1 MQGKKQQLDALEVAL
16 NNEQKERAFYLENAK
31 RTKNPVGKAMF
42 EQIAD
47 DELEHYERLKEL
59 HSRWKKDEKWPD
71 TVSLTVKKSNTRDLF
86 ARAVGKGGTIPA
98 GDADDLKAVRIAIDF
113 EAKGIQHYADLRD
126 GSSGEKER
134 AFFDLLSSM
143 EREHFLSLKDTEEF
157 LTDPVSWYRRTES
170 PGLDG
175 A

>member
-1 MQGKKQQLDALEVAL
+1 MNQQVDALKVAL
-16 NNEQKERAFYLENAK
+16 ENEQRERAFYLEQAG
-31 RTKNPVGKAMF
+31 RTENPLGKAMF

-47 DELEHYERLKEL
+47 DELEHYERLREL
-59 HSRWKKDEKWPD
+59 HERWKKEEKWPD
-71 TVSLTVKKSNTRDLF
+71 TVALTVGTSEARDLF
-86 ARAVGKGGTIPA
+86 ARVVGKGDALPP
-98 GDADDLKAVRIAIDF
+98 GDDDDLKAIRIAIDF
-113 EAKGIQHYADLRD
+113 EAKGIRHYADLRD
-126 GSSGEKER
+126 GTSDEKER

-143 EREHFLSLKDTEEF
+143 EREHYLSLKDTEEF

>member
-1 MQGKKQQLDALEVAL
+1 MKGKGGRLNALEVAL
-16 NNEQKERAFYLENAK
+16 ENEKREREFYIENAR
-31 RTKNPVGKAMF
+31 RTKNPLGRTMF
-42 EQIAD
+42 QQIAD

-59 HSRWKKDEKWPD
+59 HRRWKKEEKWPD
-71 TVSLTVKKSNTRDLF
+71 TVPLAVKKSAVRDLF
-86 ARAVGKGGTIPA
+86 KKTVGGR
-98 GDADDLKAVRIAIDF
+98 GDMPPGDDDDIKAIRIAIDF
-113 EAKGIQHYADLRD
+113 EARGIQHYADLRD
-126 GSSGEKER
+126 GSSDTNEK

-143 EREHFLSLKDTEEF
+143 EREHYLSLKDSEEF

>member
-1 MQGKKQQLDALEVAL
+1 MKGKAQRLNALEVAL
-16 NNEQKERAFYLENAK
+16 DNEKNERAFYLEHAG
-31 RTKNPVGKAMF
+31 RTKNPLGKTMF

-59 HSRWKKDEKWPD
+59 HKRWKKEEKWPE
-71 TVSLTVKKSNTRDLF
+71 TVRLAVRKSPVRDLF
-86 ARAVGKGGTIPA
+86 TKLVGESGDIPP
-98 GDADDLKAVRIAIDF
+98 GDDDDLKAIRIAVDF
-113 EAKGIQHYADLRD
+113 EAKGAQHYAGLRD
-126 GSSGEKER
+126 GSSDEKER

-143 EREHFLSLKDTEEF
+143 EREHYLSLRDTEEF

>member
-1 MQGKKQQLDALEVAL
+1 MKQLVDALKVAL
-16 NNEQKERAFYLENAK
+16 ENEQRERAFYLEHAG
-31 RTKNPVGKAMF
+31 RTKNPLGKAMF

-59 HSRWKKDEKWPD
+59 HEKWKKEERWPD
-71 TVSLTVKKSNTRDLF
+71 TVSLTVSRSKTRDLF
-86 ARAVGKGGTIPA
+86 ARVVGKGGALPP
-98 GDADDLKAVRIAIDF
+98 GDDDDLKAIRIAIDF
-113 EAKGIQHYADLRD
+113 EAKGIEYYAGLRD
-126 GSSGEKER
+126 RTPNEKEK

-143 EREHFLSLKDTEEF
+143 EREHYLSLKDTEEF

>member
-1 MQGKKQQLDALEVAL
+1 MKGKSGRLNALEVAL
-16 NNEQKERAFYLENAK
+16 ENEKRERAFYIENAK
-31 RTKNPVGKAMF
+31 RTKNPLGRAMF

-59 HSRWKKDEKWPD
+59 HKRWKKEE
-71 TVSLTVKKSNTRDLF
+71 DLF
-86 ARAVGKGGTIPA
+86 KKTVGAGGDIPP
-98 GDADDLKAVRIAIDF
+98 GDDDDVKAIRIAIDF
-113 EAKGIQHYADLRD
+113 EAQGIQHYADLRD
-126 GSSGEKER
+126 GSSDANER

-143 EREHFLSLKDTEEF
+143 EREHYLSLKDSEEF

>member
-1 MQGKKQQLDALEVAL
+1 MRGKGQRLNALEVAL
-16 NNEQKERAFYLENAK
+16 ENEKRERAFYIENAK
-31 RTKNPVGKAMF
+31 RTKNPVGRAMF

-47 DELEHYERLKEL
+47 DELEHYERLSEL
-59 HSRWKKDEKWPD
+59 HKRWKKDEKWPD
-71 TVSLTVKKSNTRDLF
+71 TVQLAVKKSTVSDLF
-86 ARAVGKGGTIPA
+86 KKTAGGKGDMPP
-98 GDADDLKAVRIAIDF
+98 GDDDDLKAVKIAIDF
-113 EAKGIQHYADLRD
+113 EARGIQHYADLRD
-126 GSSGEKER
+126 SSSDAKEK

-143 EREHFLSLKDTEEF
+143 EREHYLSLKDTEEF

>member
-1 MQGKKQQLDALEVAL
+1 MKGKSGRLNALKVALE
-16 NNEQKERAFYLENAK
+16 NEQREREFYIENAR
-31 RTKNPVGKAMF
+31 RTKNPLGRAMF

-59 HSRWKKDEKWPD
+59 HKRWEKEEKWPD
-71 TVSLTVKKSNTRDLF
+71 TVRLAVRKSTVRDLF
-86 ARAVGKGGTIPA
+86 TKTVGEGGDMPP
-98 GDADDLKAVRIAIDF
+98 GDDDDVKAIRIAIDF
-113 EAKGIQHYADLRD
+113 EARGIQHYADLRD
-126 GSSGEKER
+126 GSSDANER

-143 EREHFLSLKDTEEF
+143 EREHYLSLKDSEEF

>member
-1 MQGKKQQLDALEVAL
+1 MKGKGQRLNALEVAL
-16 NNEQKERAFYLENAK
+16 ENEQRERAFYLEHAG
-31 RTKNPVGKAMF
+31 RTKNPLGRDMF
-42 EQIAD
+42 EQIAA

-59 HSRWKKDEKWPD
+59 HARWKKEEKWPD
-71 TVSLTVKKSNTRDLF
+71 TVRLAVKKSTVRDLF
-86 ARAVGKGGTIPA
+86 KKAVGGG
-98 GDADDLKAVRIAIDF
+98 GDLPPGDDDDVKAIRIAIDF

-126 GSSGEKER
+126 GSSDANER

-143 EREHFLSLKDTEEF
+143 EREHYLSLKDTEEF

>member
-1 MQGKKQQLDALEVAL
+1 MKGKGQRLNALEVAL
-16 NNEQKERAFYLENAK
+16 ENEKRERAFYIENAK

-47 DELEHYERLKEL
+47 DELEHYERLSEL
-59 HSRWKKDEKWPD
+59 HKRWKKEEKWPD
-71 TVSLTVKKSNTRDLF
+71 TVPLAVKKSAVRDLF
-86 ARAVGKGGTIPA
+86 KKTVGGRSDTPP
-98 GDADDLKAVRIAIDF
+98 GDDDDIKAIRIAIDF
-113 EAKGIQHYADLRD
+113 EARGIQHYADLRD
-126 GSSGEKER
+126 GSSDTNEK

-143 EREHFLSLKDTEEF
+143 EREHYLSLKDSEEF

>member
-1 MQGKKQQLDALEVAL
+1 MKGKAQRLNALEIAL
-16 NNEQKERAFYLENAK
+16 DNEKNERAFYLENAR
-31 RTKNPVGKAMF
+31 RTKNPLGKAMF

-59 HSRWKKDEKWPD
+59 HKRWKKEERRPE
-71 TVSLTVKKSNTRDLF
+71 TVRLAVRKSPVRDLF
-86 ARAVGKGGTIPA
+86 AKLVGESGDIPP
-98 GDADDLKAVRIAIDF
+98 GDDDDLEAIRIAIDF
-113 EAKGIQHYADLRD
+113 EAKGVEHYAGLRD
-126 GSSGEKER
+126 GSSDEKER

-143 EREHFLSLKDTEEF
+143 EREHYLSLKDTEEF

>member
-1 MQGKKQQLDALEVAL
+1 MMKKRLNALEVAL
-16 NNEQKERAFYLENAK
+16 ENEHREREFYIENAR
-31 RTKNPVGKAMF
+31 RTKNPLGKAMF
-42 EQIAD
+42 KQIAE

-59 HSRWKKDEKWPD
+59 HKQWKKDEKWPD
-71 TVSLTVKKSNTRDLF
+71 TVQLAVNKSPVRDLF
-86 ARAVGKGGTIPA
+86 KKTAGGKGDLPP
-98 GDADDLKAVRIAIDF
+98 GDDDDLKAIRTAIDF

-126 GSSGEKER
+126 GSSDTQER
-134 AFFDLLSSM
+134 NFFDLLSTM
-143 EREHFLSLKDTEEF
+143 EREHLLSLKDSEEF

>member
-1 MQGKKQQLDALEVAL
+1 MKQQIDALKVAL
-16 NNEQKERAFYLENAK
+16 ENEQRERAFYLEHAG
-31 RTKNPVGKAMF
+31 RTKNPLGQAMF

-59 HSRWKKDEKWPD
+59 HEKWKKEERWPD
-71 TVSLTVKKSNTRDLF
+71 TVTLTVSKSKARDLF
-86 ARAVGKGGTIPA
+86 AQVVGKSSALSP
-98 GDADDLKAVRIAIDF
+98 GDDDDLKAIRVAIDF
-113 EAKGIQHYADLRD
+113 EAKGIQHYANLRD
-126 GSSGEKER
+126 GTSDEKER
-134 AFFDLLSSM
+134 VFFDLLSSM
-143 EREHFLSLKDTEEF
+143 EREHYLSLKDTEEF